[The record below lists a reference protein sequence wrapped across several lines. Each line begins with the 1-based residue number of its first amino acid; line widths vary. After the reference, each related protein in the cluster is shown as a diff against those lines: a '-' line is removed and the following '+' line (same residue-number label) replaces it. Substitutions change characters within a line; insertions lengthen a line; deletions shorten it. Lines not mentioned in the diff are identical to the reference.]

1 MEDPGGRRGDSPL
14 RERPLRA
21 GLMADKRSG
30 SVPVRDG
37 SHAALSRL
45 QLAERSDQDDVPSAL
60 DFAECFVTLMLQQ
73 RDRCVRLLLGG

>member
-1 MEDPGGRRGDSPL
+1 
-14 RERPLRA
+14 
-21 GLMADKRSG
+21 MADKRSG

-73 RDRCVRLLLGG
+73 RDR